1 MFAGTRGVAVGR
13 RVLIVDDNRV
23 IRKALCELFKQQADF
38 EVCGEAEN
46 GREAIEIALRLK
58 PDLIVTDLSM
68 PTMGGLE
75 EARLLRQLLPDVS
88 IIIYTAYSDPS
99 VDKELLTAG
108 AAFVISKSAAVA
120 TLLSKARTCFDR
132 KTA

>member
-1 MFAGTRGVAVGR
+1 MFAGTRGVTVVR
-13 RVLIVDDNRV
+13 SVLIVDDNQV
-23 IRKALCELFKQQADF
+23 IRKALCQLFRLQADF

-46 GREAIEIALRLK
+46 GREAIEMALRLK

-68 PTMGGLE
+68 PTMNGLE
-75 EARLLRQLLPDVS
+75 EARLLRQLLPDIP

-108 AAFVISKSAAVA
+108 AAFVISKSATVA